1 MQSNPERT
9 QYWQQQVDIFE
20 KSGLSRKAF
29 CEQKQIKISTLEYWR
44 RKQNKHSQ
52 RSRQENAGEWI
63 PIQIKDSKSSGIVL
77 RVGRIAIEI
86 NQGFDR
92 ALLVEV
98 LQTIGTAC

>member
-1 MQSNPERT
+1 MKSNPERT
-9 QYWQQQVDIFE
+9 QYWQQQVDVFE

-29 CEQKQIKISTLEYWR
+29 CEQQQIKISTLEYWR
-44 RKQNKHSQ
+44 RRLNKHCQ
-52 RSRQENAGEWI
+52 RSRQENAAEWI
-63 PIQIKDSKSSGIVL
+63 PIKIQDSRSSGIVL

-98 LQTIGTAC
+98 LQAIGTAC